1 MKSCRHHRRCKGEG
15 EGREP
20 ATDLEMDSLEA
31 EQRLCPHRRR
41 CQARALVE
49 EPVCV
54 AAGRCRQAGLMLF
67 LHHLLFL
74 EEAAELE
81 TQRTARAA
89 GWDRLAAGEARLC
102 HHLHP

>member
-1 MKSCRHHRRCKGEG
+1 
-15 EGREP
+15 
-20 ATDLEMDSLEA
+20 
-31 EQRLCPHRRR
+31 
-41 CQARALVE
+41 
-49 EPVCV
+49 
-54 AAGRCRQAGLMLF
+54 MLF

-89 GWDRLAAGEARLC
+89 GWDRLAAGEERLC